1 MAVTTLART
10 ARAPLTAVGLAPGV
24 LVAPLLAPA
33 LDLLRMLQPTTLPA
47 TPALIAA
54 IAAGVVLVVMWARY
68 PRTSWLAAATLAA
81 LASVALRL
89 AGAEVAPALSLAAVV
104 ALGVGGAFAS
114 RPGELEAWLE
124 LSPTGLD
131 GTVDA
136 ARRPTS
142 DLQLPPRAA

>member
-10 ARAPLTAVGLAPGV
+10 TRAPLTAVGLAPGV

-33 LDLLRMLQPTTLPA
+33 LDLLRMLQPSTLLA

-89 AGAEVAPALSLAAVV
+89 IDAELAPALSLAAVV

-114 RPGELEAWLE
+114 RAGELDSWLE
-124 LSPTGLD
+124 LSPVVLD
-131 GTVDA
+131 GSVDEA
-136 ARRPTS
+136 PRPTS
-142 DLQLPPRAA
+142 DRHVPPRAA